1 MRHSSSFWEI
11 SNHKQ
16 RLKLDYR
23 YAGPQ
28 GLQAKTTVTSLVP
41 ACHNDAQTGSPVPMP
56 VLSPSQPQALPHG
69 FLFPNSGFLFTQS
82 PRRDNLVLY
91 PNRKDNF

>member
-1 MRHSSSFWEI
+1 MRHFSSLWEI

-23 YAGPQ
+23 YEGPQ
-28 GLQAKTTVTSLVP
+28 GLQAKTPAISLVP
-41 ACHNDAQTGSPVPMP
+41 ACHDDAQTGSPFPMP
-56 VLSPSQPQALPHG
+56 VLPSSQPQALHHG
-69 FLFPNSGFLFTQS
+69 FLFPNSGFLVTQS
-82 PRRDNLVLY
+82 PRRDNLFLF